1 MFMQTNVNKL
11 YFSHNKFCFKAKSCP
26 NFSEVGPSW
35 KHLFGVCAR
44 LGSDRLQPI
53 VGRPDCRT
61 PGMDP
66 T

>member
-1 MFMQTNVNKL
+1 MFMQTFVNKL
-11 YFSHNKFCFKAKSCP
+11 YFTHKFFFKGKKLP
-26 NFSEVGPSW
+26 KLFWVGPSW